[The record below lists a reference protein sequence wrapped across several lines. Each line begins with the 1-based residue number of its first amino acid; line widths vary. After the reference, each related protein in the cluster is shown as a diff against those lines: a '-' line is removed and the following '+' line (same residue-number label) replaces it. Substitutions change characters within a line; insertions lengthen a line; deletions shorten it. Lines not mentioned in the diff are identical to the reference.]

1 MLCFVALPRN
11 AARLRALRRYARF
24 VRARSLF
31 RYLVKFN
38 ADAVRTASV
47 ARAGVGRGGAGAPR
61 NSERRPLTEI
71 CIV

>member
-1 MLCFVALPRN
+1 MLYFAALARN

-24 VRARSLF
+24 ARARSLF

-47 ARAGVGRGGAGAPR
+47 ARVGVGNGTPR
-61 NSERRPLTEI
+61 
-71 CIV
+71 

>member
-1 MLCFVALPRN
+1 MLVLQE
-11 AARLRALRRYARF
+11 RAVYI
-24 VRARSLF
+24 

-47 ARAGVGRGGAGAPR
+47 ARVGVGKGAGAPR
-61 NSERRPLTEI
+61 NSEPRPLTEI